1 MRECVANVYSIIN
14 KRAGLY
20 VILMKLRPID
30 IFNIVPFLLLVIVT
44 GLSLVGATPQG
55 FIKIVYMAVL
65 IQAPGFY
72 ITKMVGRHYHLQI
85 DEFIA
90 SNIIFSGL
98 TLLFSY
104 IAISSICSQATAQ
117 LLWTTLTL
125 VALVSAIGYSMG
137 SREESET
144 IISEVYTL
152 AALLV
157 CYLPSMVITT
167 LALPLEYWR
176 GSDAWETHSIVSS
189 LVSNSMSPPELI
201 SYWESFV
208 YLYNFGYYYLL
219 AAFSLATG
227 FSVDSILRFGGVFQ
241 SALLAVITY
250 VSVKKMVG
258 AIWGVLASWIIFLNP
273 LMVLRWVTPIRENF
287 SILLLFFVV
296 YYIQLVKA
304 SRDCSRLLN
313 ILVYIAVLIASV
325 MIHTL
330 TPLFV
335 LGVYL
340 FEGLSRY
347 LDGLR
352 EDALEFGVSVASAV
366 LLLALFCPYTADPFT
381 SFVRNN
387 PATLTLVVLGTLA
400 LVTGAMLLKRFN
412 VIKIMQIWQ
421 IRVFMIA
428 SIVLTVALVIMHPPD
443 LGFEYSYGYIE
454 LDNFSLPFLFLSL
467 MGAFS
472 FVDRRVPLAVEA
484 ITFMVSASLVASYL
498 GVEVPLSRLVMYI
511 TWVMSYV
518 IVHFISTMCKP
529 VELEIRDSSIRGLI
543 RKSIEW
549 SKANRIILIILLV
562 FAIISVNDVGHQRR
576 FLPTYSSF
584 EVESAKT
591 FVESLGEGDLVYAQS
606 EAEIL
611 LYFLGVPRS
620 NIVHEPAKEQALSTI
635 FMESSPHV
643 VSKLVQENY
652 PDAKKFHV
660 VLQGHES
667 MAISEEPVATLF
679 QFYTLNRHYG
689 STYVYSLSVP
699 FTLEAIEP
707 QNVKFIEMLG
717 DGPIVGD
724 GGSGAWEQSISSV
737 SNIVFEPGET
747 QPFKMYYAGIDA
759 EGENYLGL
767 AYSSDGVSWSK
778 HGEPLNAGYLRYLY
792 LVQDGG
798 KLYLF
803 CQRTSDQSLIRL
815 ESIDGFSWGNESL
828 LFTSSLEET
837 TRVQESPVIWKEN
850 GSWHMLFWELSIG
863 PDTYN
868 HGMIYANSSDGLY
881 WGAHRGLINW
891 MLFDSTYRSYE
902 YEKILPMDI
911 TRTGDGYLVI
921 ARCLSRDL
929 SQREAWMVCSI
940 YIADSV
946 FNTDASYNSLFFKE
960 LMDASKI
967 DTVHRVFNPIKSWTQ
982 FFYVDYDG
990 YDSQGTTNGVIIG
1003 LVSDHLNIPKEKITL
1018 P

>member
-1 MRECVANVYSIIN
+1 
-14 KRAGLY
+14 
-20 VILMKLRPID
+20 
-30 IFNIVPFLLLVIVT
+30 
-44 GLSLVGATPQG
+44 
-55 FIKIVYMAVL
+55 MAVL

-72 ITKMVGRHYHLQI
+72 ITKMVSRRYPLQI

-90 SNIIFSGL
+90 CNIIFSGL

-104 IAISSICSQATAQ
+104 ILLSTIFDQVTSPFLWAALALTAF
-117 LLWTTLTL
+117 
-125 VALVSAIGYSMG
+125 VS
-137 SREESET
+137 T
-144 IISEVYTL
+144 IIYCLNVNEKKESSQSEIYSL

-157 CYLPSMVITT
+157 CYLPSIVIMA

-176 GSDAWETHSIVSS
+176 GSDAWETHSIVRS
-189 LVSNSMSPPELI
+189 LVLNSMSPPELI

-208 YLYNFGYYYLL
+208 YLHNFGYYYLL

-227 FSVDSILRFGGVFQ
+227 FTVDSILRLGGIFQ
-241 SALLAVITY
+241 SALLAIITY
-250 VSVKKMVG
+250 VYVKKMIGV
-258 AIWGVLASWIIFLNP
+258 IWGVLASWIIFLNP
-273 LMVLRWVTPIRENF
+273 WMVLRWVTPIRENF
-287 SILLLFFVV
+287 SILLLFFVM

-304 SRDCSRLLN
+304 SKISSRSLN
-313 ILVYIAVLIASV
+313 ILIYTVVLVVSV

-335 LGVYL
+335 LSVYL
-340 FEGLSRY
+340 SEGLSHY
-347 LDGLR
+347 LNGLR
-352 EDALEFGVSVASAV
+352 EDALDFVTSTASAV
-366 LLLALFCPYTADPFT
+366 MILALFYPYTADPFT

-387 PATLTLVVLGTLA
+387 PATLMLVALGALA
-400 LVTGAMLLKRFN
+400 LILGAVLLKRFD
-412 VIKIMQIWQ
+412 VVKIMQMWQ
-421 IRVFMIA
+421 VRAFLIA
-428 SIVLTVALVIMHPPD
+428 SMVITISLVILHPPNF
-443 LGFEYSYGYIE
+443 GFGYIYGYIE
-454 LDNFSLPFLFLSL
+454 MDNFSLSFLILSL
-467 MGAFS
+467 VGAFS
-472 FVDRRVPLAVEA
+472 FVKRRIPLAVGILA
-484 ITFMVSASLVASYL
+484 LIVSTSLAASYL
-498 GVEVPLSRLVMYI
+498 GIEVPLSRLVIYI

-518 IVHFISTMCKP
+518 TAHFISTMYIP
-529 VELEIRDSSIRGLI
+529 VEMEISNSSIRGLI
-543 RKSIEW
+543 NKSVEW
-549 SKANRIILIILLV
+549 GKANRVMLIILLV
-562 FAIISVNDVGHQRR
+562 FAAVSVNDMGHQRR
-576 FLPTYSSF
+576 FLPTYSSY
-584 EVESAKT
+584 ELESAKT
-591 FVESLGEGDLVYAQS
+591 FVESLGDGDLVYAQS

-611 LYFLGVPRS
+611 LYFLGVPRG
-620 NIVHEPAKEQALSTI
+620 NIVHDPAEEQALGTI
-635 FMESSPHV
+635 FGESSPHV

-679 QFYTLNRHYG
+679 QFYTVNRRYG

-699 FTLEAIEP
+699 FTFEAIEP

-737 SNIVFEPGET
+737 SNIVFESGGT
-747 QPFKMYYAGIDA
+747 KPFKMYYSGVDA

-778 HGEPLNAGYLRYLY
+778 HGEPLYADCLRYLY

-803 CQRTSDQSLIRL
+803 CQRASDLSLIRL
-815 ESIDGFSWGNESL
+815 ESVDGFSWGNESL
-828 LFTSSLEET
+828 LFTPSLGET
-837 TRVQESPVIWKEN
+837 TRVQESPVVWKEN

-863 PDTYN
+863 PDTYH
-868 HGMIYANSSDGLY
+868 HGIIYANSSDGLY
-881 WGAHRGLINW
+881 WRAHRGLINW

-911 TRTGDGYLVI
+911 TRTSDGYLVI
-921 ARCLSRDL
+921 ARCLSQDL
-929 SQREAWMVCSI
+929 SHREAWIMCSI
-940 YIADSV
+940 YLADSV
-946 FNTDASYNSLFFKE
+946 FNTAANYNSFFFKE

-967 DTVHRVFNPIKSWTQ
+967 DTVHRVFNPIKGWTQ

-1003 LVSDHLNIPKEKITL
+1003 LVSDHLNIPKEKITW